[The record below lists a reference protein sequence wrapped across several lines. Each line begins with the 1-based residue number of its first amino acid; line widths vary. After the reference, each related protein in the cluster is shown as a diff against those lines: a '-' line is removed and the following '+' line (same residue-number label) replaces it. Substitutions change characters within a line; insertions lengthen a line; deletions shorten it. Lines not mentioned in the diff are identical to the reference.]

1 MELIVGIGYDSH
13 RLSKYRKM
21 YIGGIEIPYEY
32 GLEGHSDA
40 DVLIHAIIDAL
51 LGAAGLGNI
60 GTLFPDTDKRY
71 KDIRSTL
78 LLEETVKRVQKDGW
92 EIVNIDSI
100 VFAELPKLNPFIQRI
115 REELSKIMNI
125 KISFINI
132 KAKTNEGMGFV
143 GRHEGI
149 AALAVVLLKRG
160 EVNE

>member
-1 MELIVGIGYDSH
+1 MEQRVGIGYDSH

-40 DVLIHAIIDAL
+40 DVLIHAFIDAL
-51 LGAAGLGNI
+51 LGASGLGDI

-78 LLEETVKRVQKDGW
+78 LLEETVKRIQKDGW